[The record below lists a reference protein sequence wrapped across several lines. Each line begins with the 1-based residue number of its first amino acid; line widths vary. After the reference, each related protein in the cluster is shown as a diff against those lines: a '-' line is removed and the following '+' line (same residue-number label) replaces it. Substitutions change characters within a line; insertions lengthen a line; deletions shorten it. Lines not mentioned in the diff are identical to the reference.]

1 MASCIL
7 SSKDLSPSSI
17 RLLGYVADI
26 QSKCRAQL
34 LEFRSARQVD
44 QNWAVFHRR
53 PMRFFGAKPHPSG
66 YYITRVN
73 RFKTSKLFWSSSTL
87 YNNKST
93 NRSTAKMPK
102 VRDPKRVKRPQNNYM
117 LWVATRRPALKQLD
131 NGKMVDVN
139 AQLGRVSLFTF
150 ICLEIEF

>member
-7 SSKDLSPSSI
+7 TSNDLSPSSI
-17 RLLGYVADI
+17 RLLGSVAGI

-44 QNWAVFHRR
+44 QNWAVAHLR
-53 PMRFFGAKPHPSG
+53 PMRSFGAKPHPSG

-73 RFKTSKLFWSSSTL
+73 RFKSSKIFCSSSTL
-87 YNNKST
+87 YNEST
-93 NRSTAKMPK
+93 NLSTETMPK
-102 VRDPKRVKRPQNNYM
+102 VRDPKRIKRPQNNYM
-117 LWVATRRPALKQLD
+117 LWAATRRPALKQLY

-150 ICLEIEF
+150 ICLERS